1 MLMLMLML
9 MFYSVLLGQEKNDF
23 LQKLKQNSQ
32 EMIRLKN
39 DADYTNQKMKEQSK
53 TLTYHMGK
61 YEDLKGSTVTLTN
74 ALVRLEDDNS
84 VRALSEGTQQSE
96 VLRMKSALEKAN
108 SEVSIAKTSEPL
120 RNTSIRATTI
130 N

>member
-1 MLMLMLML
+1 
-9 MFYSVLLGQEKNDF
+9 
-23 LQKLKQNSQ
+23 
-32 EMIRLKN
+32 
-39 DADYTNQKMKEQSK
+39 
-53 TLTYHMGK
+53 MGK